1 MDRKDYLK
9 KYGRYENNIPFSM
22 ETVTSNLHS
31 RYIPLYAMH
40 HSYNNN
46 NIDIGGTQIY
56 AAPKVTSNTYAAR
69 YAITSI
75 IQSIEGGVSRKLE
88 YFSNSNE
95 SVLIHTGEGVVLDGV
110 GNILLLI
117 VADTQNPMPEND
129 IIFLSYDFYKP
140 NYKIL
145 LKKIQEEIIL
155 PALQLGIEMKVIS
168 SKKIKQEVF
177 KPMFQGINEFK
188 TIEEYN
194 KFLEEDLQK
203 NYYEDEVVWTKEEE
217 KEATTE

>member
-22 ETVTSNLHS
+22 KTITSNLHS

-40 HSYNNN
+40 NTYNKN
-46 NIDIGGTQIY
+46 NIDIVGIYVY
-56 AAPKVTSNTYAAR
+56 AAPE
-69 YAITSI
+69 ITSSSYVSKYSMTSI
-75 IQSIEGGVSRKLE
+75 MQTIEGE
-88 YFSNSNE
+88 YSSGLKHFSNSNE
-95 SVLIHTGEGVVLDGV
+95 SVLIYAGEGVVLDEV

-117 VADTQNPMPEND
+117 VADVQNPVPQND

-140 NYKIL
+140 NYKLL

-155 PALQLGIEMKVIS
+155 PALQIGIEMRVVS

-177 KPMFQGINEFK
+177 KPMFQGINEFE

-203 NYYEDEVVWTKEEE
+203 NYYEDEVVILKEEQRE
-217 KEATTE
+217 VTTE

>member
-1 MDRKDYLK
+1 MDRRDYLK
-9 KYGRYENNIPFSM
+9 KYGRYPNHISYSM
-22 ETVTSNLHS
+22 ETITSSLHS

-40 HSYNNN
+40 NTYNS
-46 NIDIGGTQIY
+46 NIDNINIYVY
-56 AAPKVTSNTYAAR
+56 AAPKVAYNTHNR
-69 YAITSI
+69 YAITTI
-75 IQSIEGGVSRKLE
+75 IESIEGDYSGLVR
-88 YFSNSNE
+88 FSNSNE
-95 SVLIHTGEGVVLDGV
+95 SVLIYTGEGVVLDES

-117 VADTQNPMPEND
+117 VADVQNPIPQND
-129 IIFLSYDFYKP
+129 IIFLSCDFYKP

-155 PALQLGIEMKVIS
+155 PALQLGIEMRVVS

-177 KPMFQGINEFK
+177 KPIFQGINEFK

-203 NYYEDEVVWTKEEE
+203 NYYEDEVIILKEEQE
-217 KEATTE
+217 EVTTE

>member
-9 KYGRYENNIPFSM
+9 KYGRYKNNISFSM
-22 ETVTSNLHS
+22 KTITSNLHS

-40 HSYNNN
+40 NTYNKN
-46 NIDIGGTQIY
+46 NIDIVGIYVY
-56 AAPKVTSNTYAAR
+56 AAPE
-69 YAITSI
+69 ITSSSYVSKYSMTSI
-75 IQSIEGGVSRKLE
+75 MQTIEGE
-88 YFSNSNE
+88 YSSGLKHFSNSNE
-95 SVLIHTGEGVVLDGV
+95 SVLIHAGEGVVLDEV

-117 VADTQNPMPEND
+117 VADVQNPVPQND

-140 NYKIL
+140 NYKLL

-155 PALQLGIEMKVIS
+155 PALQLGIEMRVVS

-177 KPMFQGINEFK
+177 KPMFQGINEFE

-203 NYYEDEVVWTKEEE
+203 NYYEDEVVILKEEQRE
-217 KEATTE
+217 VTTE

>member
-9 KYGRYENNIPFSM
+9 KYGKYRNDIPFSM
-22 ETVTSNLHS
+22 KTITSNLHS

-40 HSYNNN
+40 NTYNKN
-46 NIDIGGTQIY
+46 NIDIVGIYVY
-56 AAPKVTSNTYAAR
+56 AAPDIAFSSHVSKYSM
-69 YAITSI
+69 TSI
-75 IQSIEGGVSRKLE
+75 METIEGEYSSGLK

-95 SVLIHTGEGVVLDGV
+95 SVLIHAGEGVVLDEV
-110 GNILLLI
+110 DNILLLI
-117 VADTQNPMPEND
+117 VADVQNPVPQND

-140 NYKIL
+140 NYKLL

-155 PALQLGIEMKVIS
+155 PALQLGIEMRVVS

-177 KPMFQGINEFK
+177 KPMFQGINEFE

-203 NYYEDEVVWTKEEE
+203 NYYEDEVVILKEEQRE
-217 KEATTE
+217 VTTE